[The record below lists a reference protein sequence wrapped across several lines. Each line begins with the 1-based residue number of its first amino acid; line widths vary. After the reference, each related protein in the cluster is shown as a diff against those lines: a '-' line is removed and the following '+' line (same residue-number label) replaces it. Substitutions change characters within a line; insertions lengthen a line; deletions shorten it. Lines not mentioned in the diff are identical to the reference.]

1 MTVKQLIK
9 ELKFIEEKYGDI
21 DCVLSIDTDDAFNE
35 TNLDD
40 VFLNKYEAMDTSDG
54 YVYSVC
60 LKGELIPQ
68 ED

>member
-9 ELKFIEEKYGDI
+9 ELKFIEQKYGDI
-21 DCVLSIDTDDAFNE
+21 DCVLSIDTSDAFNE
-35 TNLDD
+35 TNLED
-40 VFLNKYEAMDTSDG
+40 VFLNKYEATDTPDG

-60 LKGELIPQ
+60 LKGELIPD